1 MKKFKTLLLTLAVLA
16 ISTTYAIAATSV
28 NVKEQKAINQQTA
41 TVVKSNLEG
50 DDLVFFNKF
59 EELSTRYLN
68 NFRTCEP
75 IHVSQSIDL
84 FGLKLSYKIDVNG
97 WQNNKC
103 GYMITG
109 KIGGIGK
116 DIREVFDIKISD
128 EDIAKFEP
136 IIRCDFTKEQLNILV
151 DAVVANYTKRLT
163 IMNELLQEPTEKYTT
178 TSEKNKLTPEEE
190 KLIKMIA
197 DGNAC
202 SVPNMNELLQNFNST
217 IKTQPATQPAAPS
230 AKQTN
235 NKKQEK
241 TNNVINKP
249 QLVE

>member
-1 MKKFKTLLLTLAVLA
+1 MKTFKTLLLTLAILTM
-16 ISTTYAIAATSV
+16 STTCAIATTSV
-28 NVKEQKAINQQTA
+28 NVKEQKAINKKTA
-41 TVVKSNLEG
+41 TVVKSNLENE
-50 DDLVFFNKF
+50 DLAFVNKF

-103 GYMITG
+103 GYVLTG

-136 IIRCDFTKEQLNILV
+136 IVKCDFTKEQLNILV
-151 DAVVANYTKRLT
+151 DAVVANYNKRLT
-163 IMNELLQEPTEKYTT
+163 IMNELLQDPTEKYTA
-178 TSEKNKLTPEEE
+178 SLDKNKLTPEEE
-190 KLIKMIA
+190 KLVKMIA
-197 DGNAC
+197 EGNAC
-202 SVPNMNELLQNFNST
+202 SIPNMNEIIQNFSST
-217 IKTQPATQPAAPS
+217 TNMRPVTPS
-230 AKQTN
+230 AN
-235 NKKQEK
+235 PSSNKKHEK

>member
-1 MKKFKTLLLTLAVLA
+1 MKTFKTLLLTLAILTM
-16 ISTTYAIAATSV
+16 STTCAIATTSV
-28 NVKEQKAINQQTA
+28 NVKEQKAINKKTA
-41 TVVKSNLEG
+41 TVVKSNLENE
-50 DDLVFFNKF
+50 DLAFVNKF

-103 GYMITG
+103 GYVLTG

-136 IIRCDFTKEQLNILV
+136 IVKCDFTKEQLNILV
-151 DAVVANYTKRLT
+151 DAVVANYNKRLT
-163 IMNELLQEPTEKYTT
+163 IMNELLQDPTEKYTA
-178 TSEKNKLTPEEE
+178 SLDKNKLTPEEE
-190 KLIKMIA
+190 KLVKMIA
-197 DGNAC
+197 EGNAC
-202 SVPNMNELLQNFNST
+202 SIPNMNEIIQNFSST
-217 IKTQPATQPAAPS
+217 TNMQPVTPS
-230 AKQTN
+230 TN
-235 NKKQEK
+235 PSSNKKHEK

>member
-1 MKKFKTLLLTLAVLA
+1 MKNFKTLLLTLAVLA
-16 ISTTYAIAATSV
+16 ISATCVNAATSL
-28 NVKEQKAINQQTA
+28 NVKEQKAINQKTA

-50 DDLVFFNKF
+50 EDLAFFNKF

-68 NFRTCEP
+68 NFRNCEP

-84 FGLKLSYKIDVNG
+84 FGLKISYKIDVNG
-97 WQNNKC
+97 WQDNKC
-103 GYMITG
+103 GYVLTG

-136 IIRCDFTKEQLNILV
+136 IIKCDFTKDQLNILV
-151 DAVVANYTKRLT
+151 DAVIANYNKKAT
-163 IMNELLQEPTEKYTT
+163 IMSELLQDPTEKYSA

-190 KLIKMIA
+190 KLVRMIA
-197 DGNAC
+197 EGKAC
-202 SVPNMNELLQNFNST
+202 SVPNMNELLQNLNST
-217 IKTQPATQPAAPS
+217 TPVQPKQPTTPSKT
-230 AKQTN
+230 QTN
-235 NKKQEK
+235 NKKQNK